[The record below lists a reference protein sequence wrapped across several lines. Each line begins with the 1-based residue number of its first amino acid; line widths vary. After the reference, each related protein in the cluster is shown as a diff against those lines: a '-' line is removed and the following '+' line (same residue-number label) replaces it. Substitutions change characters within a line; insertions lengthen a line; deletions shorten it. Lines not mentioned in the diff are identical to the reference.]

1 MPSPGLPNGKD
12 DGAVF
17 RQGRGIAPDG
27 STSGSLS
34 GQPSNPE
41 IVIPGTC
48 PGQRRKPFVASLER
62 AGGFSSAVEIHNTNF
77 SDNCKHFNGVFI
89 RKEVIPVPEKEG
101 KARWPETGPRL
112 SGKSGEIHFG
122 KRAQARAADIPGRS
136 GPSSVLRICLFPF
149 APVACSTRFPS
160 PDLQRGTENPRF
172 PETERRSATP

>member
-62 AGGFSSAVEIHNTNF
+62 AGGFSPAVGIHNTSF
-77 SDNCKHFNGVFI
+77 SENCKHFNGVFI
-89 RKEVIPVPEKEG
+89 KKKVIPVPEKTDG
-101 KARWPETGPRL
+101 TRWPETGPRL
-112 SGKSGEIHFG
+112 SGESGEIHFG
-122 KRAQARAADIPGRS
+122 KRAQACAATEYGGGRRAGLENILYEQHVDYRTS
-136 GPSSVLRICLFPF
+136 GDRQQHLPFPDMNHDDEK
-149 APVACSTRFPS
+149 A
-160 PDLQRGTENPRF
+160 
-172 PETERRSATP
+172 